1 MYSVR
6 NGKVT
11 NENTTLTVRVLALL
25 LNRNQ
30 EILGVLR
37 VKSGKDVPA
46 NVQYELKQDRN
57 GYHVYSPSGPMK
69 LQEICETL
77 NQQEAEMSGLRA
89 VMSQEISFAIVRKA
103 TNA

>member
-46 NVQYELKQDRN
+46 NIQYELKQDRN

-69 LQEICETL
+69 LQEICEIL
-77 NQQEAEMSGLRA
+77 NKQIEEIASLRLA
-89 VMSQEISFAIVRKA
+89 MTQNISFSIVRKSD
-103 TNA
+103 